1 MDFRSSRIS
10 IPVIL
15 LLLSFGCSQ
24 ESDPLVVSIQG
35 EQISVSG
42 GAEIEAISDSE
53 GRVAMRGK
61 GVVGFKC
68 VCFGDAGHSCK
79 FKKTGGSTGECTP
92 GAGCAQCGVSTNTP
106 KPTFADVFFGW
117 LR

>member
-42 GAEIEAISDSE
+42 GAEIEA
-53 GRVAMRGK
+53 GL
-61 GVVGFKC
+61 VVLASVLINDC
-68 VCFGDAGHSCK
+68 REL
-79 FKKTGGSTGECTP
+79 STR
-92 GAGCAQCGVSTNTP
+92 AS
-106 KPTFADVFFGW
+106 